1 VSLTLQIIAGVA
13 TGVGFAVLSEVFVTS
28 HEGAIITL
36 LLAAGLLLVCLV
48 KGRKLPVFL
57 RSCASVLI
65 LYWGYSACL
74 GGRTMEVGLTR
85 TTIGMAMTCFVI
97 YGVWPGIAF
106 MRLWPARAGILLLC
120 LFLPASFAIAHAVAS
135 AEEYLFVQKYKE
147 TGVGPTARWTISQ
160 HWLAY
165 DKEHKRLDGS
175 D

>member
-13 TGVGFAVLSEVFVTS
+13 TGIGFAVLDEVFVTS
-28 HEGAIITL
+28 HEGTIIML
-36 LLAAGLLLVCLV
+36 LLDAGLLLVCVV

-57 RSCASVLI
+57 RACASILI
-65 LYWGYSACL
+65 LYWGYAACL

-85 TTIGMAMTCFVI
+85 TTIGMAITCFII
-97 YGVWPGIAF
+97 YGIWPGLVLL
-106 MRLWPARAGILLLC
+106 RLWTVRTGILLLC
-120 LFLPASFAIAHAVAS
+120 VFLPASFLIAHAVAS
-135 AEEYLFVQKYKE
+135 TEEYLFVQKYSD

-165 DKEHKRLDGS
+165 DKEHRRLDGS